1 MVADVK
7 LLLVGATG
15 LVGRHT
21 LNLALSDP
29 RIGSVIAPTR
39 RLLPDHPKLL
49 NPLIDFDNLPA
60 DASWWQDIDAVICT
74 LGTTMKAA
82 GSKEMFYRVDHDYPL
97 AFAQIAQRHGT
108 TTYVLNS
115 AIGANTSSRFF
126 YNKVKGELEQSL
138 AGLGFRTLTMVRPG
152 VIGGPR
158 SESRLGESI
167 LVAILSALKPVL
179 LRRWRICPA
188 SNIASTLLE
197 EAVNP
202 VPGLLVINA
211 DRLT

>member
-1 MVADVK
+1 MVSDVK

-39 RLLPDHPKLL
+39 RLLPDHPKLS
-49 NPLIDFDNLPA
+49 NPLIDFDNLPV

-115 AIGANTSSRFF
+115 AIGANASSRFF
-126 YNKVKGELEQSL
+126 YNKVKGELEQDL
-138 AGLGFRTLTMVRPG
+138 AVLGFRTLTLVRPG
-152 VIGGPR
+152 IIGGQR
-158 SESRLGESI
+158 SEFRFGESI
-167 LVAILSALKPVL
+167 LVTILGALKSVL
-179 LRRWRICPA
+179 PRRWRISPA
-188 SNIASTLLE
+188 SHIASALIE
-197 EAVNP
+197 KAVNP
-202 VPGLLVINA
+202 VPGIRVISA
-211 DRLT
+211 DRLA

>member
-1 MVADVK
+1 MSDVK
-7 LLLVGATG
+7 LLLVGVTG

-39 RLLPDHPKLL
+39 RLLPDHPKLS
-49 NPLIDFDNLPA
+49 NPLIDFDNLPT

-108 TTYVLNS
+108 YLCFEFGGRRKRL
-115 AIGANTSSRFF
+115 IPLFLQQGQGRI
-126 YNKVKGELEQSL
+126 
-138 AGLGFRTLTMVRPG
+138 RTRPG
-152 VIGGPR
+152 SFGISHFNAGTPW
-158 SESRLGESI
+158 SHWW
-167 LVAILSALKPVL
+167 AAL
-179 LRRWRICPA
+179 RIPFW
-188 SNIASTLLE
+188 
-197 EAVNP
+197 
-202 VPGLLVINA
+202 
-211 DRLT
+211 